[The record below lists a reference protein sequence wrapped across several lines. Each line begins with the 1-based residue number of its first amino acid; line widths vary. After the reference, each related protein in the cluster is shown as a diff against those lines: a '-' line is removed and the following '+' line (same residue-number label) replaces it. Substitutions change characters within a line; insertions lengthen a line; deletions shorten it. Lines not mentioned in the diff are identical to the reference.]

1 MRQPCHLG
9 HVVAGSETRDALRGR
24 RPASAASSATR
35 GTALVAA
42 IALVALMLALATA
55 ALLMAKSDLELFRN
69 LRDGVATYY
78 RTRGAVVE
86 AIAKLSAGYHF
97 DSLLVGPDG
106 APETA
111 DDGTLI
117 GGSTAPAC
125 VLRASDDEAD
135 PDPATYRD
143 GNRRARVAACC
154 TGERGSRNDV
164 EIFVG
169 RDLEPFVPA
178 ALYLERP
185 DIDISA
191 PVLLDGADHAPGDPP
206 GAASGPGPPVPEA
219 ASPDLPAPLLLPS
232 LATNGRGERS
242 LLYPTAGIDS
252 PAFVTQALILGPPL
266 LDALPVG
273 QLPALFTHTAADAE
287 ARATARGTGLLLVDG
302 NLQVDAAVDFSGVV
316 VVGGRLLIGAGGALS
331 VRGFLWVRGEGR
343 GPAIEARGPLTAVY
357 SRNAV
362 ADADRVFALPRRPV
376 PLAEREVF

>member
-9 HVVAGSETRDALRGR
+9 HVVTGSEARDILRGR
-24 RPASAASSATR
+24 RRAAAARGAPR

-69 LRDGVATYY
+69 LRDGIATYY

-86 AIAKLSAGYHF
+86 AVAALSAGYDF

-106 APETA
+106 APETG
-111 DDGTLI
+111 DDGTLT
-117 GGSTAPAC
+117 GSSTAPAC
-125 VLRASDDEAD
+125 VLRAADDEAD
-135 PDPATYRD
+135 PEPAAYRD
-143 GNRRARVAACC
+143 GNRRARVAAGC
-154 TGERGSRNDV
+154 TGARGSRSDV
-164 EIFVG
+164 EIVVG

-178 ALYLERP
+178 ALYLERA
-185 DIDISA
+185 DIDIAA

-206 GAASGPGPPVPEA
+206 GAASGQGPPVPDA
-219 ASPDLPAPLLLPS
+219 ASPDLPAPLLLPA
-232 LATNGRGERS
+232 LVTNGRGERS
-242 LLYPTAGIDS
+242 VLDPAAGIDS
-252 PAFVTQALILGPPL
+252 PAFSTRALALGPPL

-287 ARATARGTGLLLVDG
+287 AGTPARGSGLLLVGGD
-302 NLQVDAAVDFSGVV
+302 LQVDAAVDFSGVV
-316 VVGGRLLIGAGGALS
+316 VVGGRLRIGTGGALS

-362 ADADRVFALPRRPV
+362 ADADRVFALPRRAV